1 MIHEGNAEVKR
12 KETEER
18 ETGNSR
24 GKETG
29 DSNRRQPAAAVGGGA
44 GVPPAQRGQD

>member
-29 DSNRRQPAAAVGGGA
+29 DSRQETAGRGSWGGA